1 MAHKRSPRILVTLIG
16 AYADLLEEYSLLLKS
31 KPATVA
37 AQIIQK
43 EMDSLLEMG
52 VIGGTSE
59 INKDLIDFIKSLAGK
74 ETELD
79 LEKIAEVTGVSTDQ
93 LELLQK
99 MCLCTNTKAKRS
111 AFKTKETG
119 KERKKPDERT

>member
-1 MAHKRSPRILVTLIG
+1 MKC
-16 AYADLLEEYSLLLKS
+16 
-31 KPATVA
+31 KPATAA

-43 EMDSLLEMG
+43 EMDTLQELG
-52 VIGGTSE
+52 VIGRTKE
-59 INKDLIDFIKSLAGK
+59 VDHDLVDFIKSLAG
-74 ETELD
+74 EDTELD
-79 LEKIAEVTGVSTDQ
+79 LEKIAQVTGVSTDK

-111 AFKTKETG
+111 AFKTKETD